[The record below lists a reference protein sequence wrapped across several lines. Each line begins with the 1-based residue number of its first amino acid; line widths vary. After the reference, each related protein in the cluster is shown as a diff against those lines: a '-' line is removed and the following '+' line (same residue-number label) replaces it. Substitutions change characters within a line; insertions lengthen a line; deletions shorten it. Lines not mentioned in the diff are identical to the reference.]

1 MAGVRDVIE
10 EPLKL
15 GFANDLCLFA
25 LADDIP
31 PVSVIKERRRSI
43 LFLAF
48 S

>member
-31 PVSVIKERRRSI
+31 PVSFIKECNKSI
-43 LFLAF
+43 IL
-48 S
+48 